1 MSRWFARVSSLPQ
14 AGFVTAT
21 FIDREPASSTWTARL
36 HGRVDLAM
44 LVLKLAL
51 TAVYN
56 LSPADLVG
64 DPVVTVALILAVSSC
79 HIAALVKDNA

>member
-1 MSRWFARVSSLPQ
+1 MTPAGIPRSAVLSQ

-44 LVLKLAL
+44 LALKLAL

-56 LSPADLVG
+56 LSPAELVG
-64 DPVVTVALILAVSSC
+64 DPIVTVALILAVRYRNRTVL
-79 HIAALVKDNA
+79 AQ